1 MQDTNI
7 HTSVYEQI
15 INRLFK
21 LKLNIREEIERGFT
35 YAPFG
40 CKIVLEEKAKRNVKW
55 LPADEGMPLKVASW
69 MDSTIP
75 TKLTHLMI

>member
-7 HTSVYEQI
+7 HTGVYEQI

-21 LKLNIREEIERGFT
+21 LKLNIGEEVEGGFT
-35 YAPFG
+35 YVPFG

-55 LPADEGMPLKVASW
+55 LPADEEVVEK
-69 MDSTIP
+69 IKC
-75 TKLTHLMI
+75 TKYLISKRQENI

>member
-55 LPADEGMPLKVASW
+55 LPADEEVVEK
-69 MDSTIP
+69 IKC
-75 TKLTHLMI
+75 TKYLISKRQENI

>member
-7 HTSVYEQI
+7 HTGVYEQI

-35 YAPFG
+35 YTPFG

-55 LPADEGMPLKVASW
+55 LPADEVVVEKIKG
-69 MDSTIP
+69 
-75 TKLTHLMI
+75 